1 MASNWV
7 FLGIQKWVMRV
18 KSRRA
23 EAKLLLR
30 AEVLQPPEA
39 IKTKDFIPANDLPV
53 LSNYEGILPEW
64 YWDCWKCSDPAQFSN
79 YTSWVDARKFL
90 EVCTKSGMNDSVY
103 LSTLA
108 NYIDNGADIGCR
120 AEGRWATS
128 CPNDASAYEYGI
140 RVADALQSWIKEGIC
155 MGPLKKHEIPW
166 KDVSVSPITVRLKPN
181 GKARLI
187 INLSAPH
194 QDDLDLGCGLP
205 LSVNK
210 GIDTNEF
217 KTKMTS
223 TSELLTAMFWSGPGC
238 LLSKSDLI
246 SAYKH
251 YKVRYEDLKLQVI
264 SFGGRYFIENRLVFG
279 TKSSPA
285 LYNWPAKCVTEAS
298 RRMSNMSPKLVVQQ
312 LDDVISVVPSHLV
325 QQGRLFNNTYIDN
338 YSYIGG
344 RLATYD
350 DKDKAFALQ
359 TSGVCL
365 GIIYHTS
372 SWEWNLPEVKIKQ
385 ILADIYVLLKES
397 HVTNGRMLSLNGR
410 LTHYSPLIP
419 HGKWYRT
426 PLLSLQDTEGRKSK
440 TFAITEDAR
449 RCAVF
454 WKKVFN
460 RLRLGN
466 LPIPDIRGGC
476 PASSVPI
483 FSDAS
488 GTPDLAR
495 NNSGAAAYCF
505 NGTWAWYRWPG
516 SYGWR
521 FKYGHQTS
529 FLEGVAALMA
539 LLVGICSFGRRPIIV
554 PCDNQ
559 GFVHIYTKG
568 HSRCPFAW
576 TVAKGIHDL
585 ADGLGVNFSIIK
597 TPRVSGPGEWAADKL
612 SRDESNKVR
621 EVMPLNEIPIK
632 LPKALIKFLRNPVQ
646 RDDLG
651 WEILSELESVYP
663 VLPRVW

>member
-18 KSRRA
+18 KSRCV

-264 SFGGRYFIENRLVFG
+264 SFCGWYPCNRYQVF
-279 TKSSPA
+279 S
-285 LYNWPAKCVTEAS
+285 C
-298 RRMSNMSPKLVVQQ
+298 
-312 LDDVISVVPSHLV
+312 
-325 QQGRLFNNTYIDN
+325 
-338 YSYIGG
+338 
-344 RLATYD
+344 
-350 DKDKAFALQ
+350 
-359 TSGVCL
+359 
-365 GIIYHTS
+365 
-372 SWEWNLPEVKIKQ
+372 
-385 ILADIYVLLKES
+385 
-397 HVTNGRMLSLNGR
+397 
-410 LTHYSPLIP
+410 PL
-419 HGKWYRT
+419 
-426 PLLSLQDTEGRKSK
+426 
-440 TFAITEDAR
+440 
-449 RCAVF
+449 
-454 WKKVFN
+454 
-460 RLRLGN
+460 
-466 LPIPDIRGGC
+466 
-476 PASSVPI
+476 
-483 FSDAS
+483 
-488 GTPDLAR
+488 
-495 NNSGAAAYCF
+495 
-505 NGTWAWYRWPG
+505 
-516 SYGWR
+516 
-521 FKYGHQTS
+521 
-529 FLEGVAALMA
+529 
-539 LLVGICSFGRRPIIV
+539 
-554 PCDNQ
+554 
-559 GFVHIYTKG
+559 
-568 HSRCPFAW
+568 
-576 TVAKGIHDL
+576 
-585 ADGLGVNFSIIK
+585 
-597 TPRVSGPGEWAADKL
+597 
-612 SRDESNKVR
+612 
-621 EVMPLNEIPIK
+621 
-632 LPKALIKFLRNPVQ
+632 
-646 RDDLG
+646 
-651 WEILSELESVYP
+651 
-663 VLPRVW
+663 